1 MSLDKTIWENLDG
14 KCLGIYANQFQEGVE
29 YASQIG
35 ISQIQLRSVLGRE
48 DIDIKVD
55 FKELEKLSKYLRV
68 ISFAGVIENIVNFE
82 SIYSLNNIEKIYIQ
96 QKQKFTIDISK
107 FPKIAHLGG
116 EYWKGLTN
124 INKATT
130 LTSMVLRKLPDI
142 NLMRISGL
150 QNLRVL
156 HIYSS
161 KIQSLE
167 GIEKLPIEVL
177 SLALNRSLED
187 IRIIKNLKAL
197 KELDI
202 EKCKKITDDDFLDSL
217 KDKVKI
223 GLLK

>member
-1 MSLDKTIWENLDG
+1 MSLDKTIRENLAG
-14 KCLGIYANQFQEGVE
+14 KYLIIHANQFQEGME
-29 YASQIG
+29 YASQIE
-35 ISQIQLRSVLGRE
+35 IPQIQLRGVLGRE
-48 DIDIKVD
+48 DIGIKVD

-167 GIEKLPIEVL
+167 GIEKLPIEIL

-197 KELDI
+197 KKLHI
-202 EKCKKITDDDFLDSL
+202 EKCKKITDDDFLDSI

-223 GLLK
+223 DLLK